1 MKTNYNYICQ
11 NHFKHYEKYFNVI
24 HDVHHIFNS
33 TETKI
38 MIYDIILSR
47 VDFRK

>member
-1 MKTNYNYICQ
+1 MKTNNYICQ
-11 NHFKHYEKYFNVI
+11 NHYEKHFNVI